1 MKDDEYYEWFML
13 LKKAKEYGIS
23 KEEVKY
29 FLRNHSNIKD
39 TKEKIQAKQG
49 DRNE

>member
-1 MKDDEYYEWFML
+1 MKNDEYQEWFML

-23 KEEVKY
+23 KEEVKS
-29 FLRNHSNIKD
+29 FFREHSKIKD

-49 DRNE
+49 ERNE